1 MKTIQKCKIKAV
13 IIFIA
18 LIASTSVTFGAY
30 RPESAPGCDKLFQN
44 GLGKINI
51 TIFPTIVRSF
61 SWTIYDQSSSK
72 RIGTFFETNNLAK
85 VQYSNKKIDMSKSMS
100 GIQWNLFKKSMSLFA
115 DYLKEHPI
123 DTEYALVVEYL
134 VSPRRI
140 VSPRRS
146 GGEAVGGIQCY
157 VLDSS
162 GSNAFSFLLNSHHEL
177 FIDAQLKTD
186 NATAESRDELV
197 KKSTEVVIKAFQ
209 CQLNLDDK
217 KNSKK

>member
-1 MKTIQKCKIKAV
+1 MKTIQKNKIKTV

-18 LIASTSVTFGAY
+18 LLASASVTFGVY
-30 RPESAPGCDKLFQN
+30 RPKVASGSDKLFQN
-44 GLGKINI
+44 NLGKIKI
-51 TIFPTIVRSF
+51 TVFPTIVRSF
-61 SWTIYDQSSSK
+61 NWTIYDKSSSK

-85 VQYSNKKIDMSKSMS
+85 VHYSDKKIDMNKSTAR
-100 GIQWNLFKKSMSLFA
+100 GQWNLFQTSMSLFS
-115 DYLKEHPI
+115 DYLKAHPVN
-123 DTEYALVVEYL
+123 TKYALVVECL
-134 VSPRRI
+134 VTPRK
-140 VSPRRS
+140 S

-186 NATAESRDELV
+186 NATAESRDELI

-209 CQLNLDDK
+209 QQLNIK
-217 KNSKK
+217 RH